1 MYVKGYVSSRFYSDA
16 CAPRT
21 AASIKQQIDEL
32 SASIATAPKKEIILA
47 EIAVLQL
54 TLKHMKEEEALAA

>member
-1 MYVKGYVSSRFYSDA
+1 MYAVSRITSNQN
-16 CAPRT
+16 APRT
-21 AASIKQQIDEL
+21 AASIEKQIGEL
-32 SASIATAPKKEIILA
+32 SASIATAPKKAIILA